1 MNSYKILNKQIFS
14 SGNYSL
20 VPIRMEDRFDIMKWR
35 NEQIYHLR
43 QAEPLTEE
51 AQNHYFENIVSK
63 LFEQEKPAQLLFSYL
78 ENGKCIGYGGLVHIN
93 WIDKNAEISFI
104 METSL
109 EKNEFHKHW
118 GIYLELLEQL
128 AFDEL
133 KLHKIYTYAF
143 DLRPHLY
150 EAIEAKGFV
159 NEAVLKEHCFFDGK
173 YIDVIIHSK
182 RNQIISV
189 RELSE
194 KDKEI
199 TFKWANDKITRESSF
214 NSTIISFDEHANWID
229 RKLKDEN
236 ADYFICEVGGVPAS
250 IVRFDKIDNKVVIGI
265 NIAPEFRG
273 KKLAPYF
280 LKKSC
285 EKYFDKTDQSTV
297 FAYIKKDNI
306 ASLKSFEKAGFIL
319 VKDLI
324 INNSEAFEYKYGK
337 A

>member
-1 MNSYKILNKQIFS
+1 MNSYKILNKQVFS

-20 VPIRMEDRFDIMKWR
+20 VPIRIEDRFDIMKWR

-43 QAEPLTEE
+43 QAEPLTEG

-118 GIYLELLEQL
+118 GVFLDLLEQI

-150 EAIEAKGFV
+150 EAIEAKGFLK
-159 NEAVLKEHCFFDGK
+159 EAMLKEHCFFEGK

-182 RNQIISV
+182 IIAKYYLRLAEIEDV
-189 RELSE
+189 RQYYE
-194 KDKEI
+194 
-199 TFKWANDKITRESSF
+199 WANDKEVRKNAFNTNFIEWENHINWFTSKLDDNNTRLF
-214 NSTIISFDEHANWID
+214 VMCNAQNIPVGQVRIDKNDNNWIID
-229 RKLKDEN
+229 YSIDKDYRKQGLGTEIIRLLIKEN
-236 ADYFICEVGGVPAS
+236 
-250 IVRFDKIDNKVVIGI
+250 I
-265 NIAPEFRG
+265 NLRLIAHV
-273 KKLAPYF
+273 
-280 LKKSC
+280 
-285 EKYFDKTDQSTV
+285 KTDNVSSCRV
-297 FAYIKKDNI
+297 FKNNN
-306 ASLKSFEKAGFIL
+306 F
-319 VKDLI
+319 V
-324 INNSEAFEYKYGK
+324 INSKTKNNNYEVLTFQYN
-337 A
+337 